1 MGKRIGIVGVSAE
14 GAALCYRTICN
25 EGAAVFGR
33 HAHPEIT
40 LHTYPLADYMRH
52 IAADLWEET
61 ARMLLASADRLRRA
75 GAQFLI
81 CPDNTAHQALDLV
94 RERSPLPWLHI
105 AEEVA
110 SVAADRGFQ
119 KVLILGTRFLMEG
132 PVYPPKLSARGIAQE
147 IPDAQD
153 RNRINQIIFNKL
165 VEGRFEESSRSYFA
179 SVIQGGKARGCDAVA
194 LACTEIPLLVSQKDS
209 PLPTLDSTRILAR
222 AALREASPESA
233 PGNPRRWAMP

>member
-1 MGKRIGIVGVSAE
+1 MAKHIGVVGVSAE

-25 EGAAVFGR
+25 EGAALFGR

-52 IAADLWEET
+52 IAADRWEET
-61 ARMLLASADRLRRA
+61 ARMLLASAERLRRA

-110 SVAADRGFQ
+110 SVAADRGFR
-119 KVLILGTRFLMEG
+119 KILILGTCFLMEG
-132 PVYPPKLSARGIAQE
+132 PVYAPKLRARGIAQE
-147 IPDAQD
+147 IPDADD
-153 RNRINQIIFNKL
+153 RNRIHEIIFNEL
-165 VEGRFEESSRSYFA
+165 VEGRFEEPSRSYFA
-179 SVIQGGKARGCDAVA
+179 SVIQAGKNRGCDAVA
-194 LACTEIPLLVSQKDS
+194 LACTEIPLLMSPRDS

-222 AALREASPESA
+222 AALREASH
-233 PGNPRRWAMP
+233 